1 MKNDW
6 IQSASAKEMENI
18 LEAAIREETDWEEL
32 LMDMPENMHSAQALY
47 SLCDTLELPE
57 IYIELCSRFRQFLTN
72 EQKVFIKEWGKRTFD
87 MEYLR
92 LPNRSPISIA
102 LKGSIL

>member
-1 MKNDW
+1 MKNNW
-6 IQSASAKEMENI
+6 MQSASAEE
-18 LEAAIREETDWEEL
+18 LETALEEAIREETDWEEL

-57 IYIELCSRFRQFLTN
+57 IYIELCSRFWRFLTN

-87 MEYLR
+87 MEDLTVTQ
-92 LPNRSPISIA
+92 PKSE
-102 LKGSIL
+102 